1 MLESEILLDA
11 MALLASPQ
19 LWAWIAIAAAAGYLL
34 WLLSPI
40 LAPFLFAGILA
51 YMFDPLVERLTRR
64 RVPRTLA
71 VVLVLALALGTV
83 VALLL
88 IVAPLFYKETRLLAE
103 RLPGLFAWFNER
115 AAPWLKER
123 LDVDFQLD
131 VESAKQYAREMLAEN
146 DSLAKDILGSLKV
159 GGLLVIAVLA
169 NLVLVP
175 VVFFYLLRDWHVLVA
190 RVDQL
195 VPRQVHEKVR
205 TIAREVDA
213 VLAEWLRGQML
224 VIALM
229 SVYYVVALSLT
240 GLKVALPLGVITG
253 LAVIVPYVGIVVG
266 LALATAAAAVQFES
280 LSGVLWV
287 WLAIGIGQ
295 ALEGMVVT
303 PRIVGERIGLHPVVV
318 IFALLAF
325 GQVFGF
331 FGVLLALPASAALLV
346 GLRHLRAA
354 YMAGPLYGRP

>member
-1 MLESEILLDA
+1 

>member
-1 MLESEILLDA
+1 MEKLPAFLDWTN
-11 MALLASPQ
+11 LH
-19 LWAWIAIAAAAGYLL
+19 
-34 WLLSPI
+34 
-40 LAPFLFAGILA
+40 
-51 YMFDPLVERLTRR
+51 
-64 RVPRTLA
+64 
-71 VVLVLALALGTV
+71 
-83 VALLL
+83 
-88 IVAPLFYKETRLLAE
+88 
-103 RLPGLFAWFNER
+103 
-115 AAPWLKER
+115 AAPWLKQR
-123 LDVDFQLD
+123 FDVDMQFD
-131 VESAKQYAREMLAEN
+131 VQTVKQMARDAFAGNEDLMKRLLS
-146 DSLAKDILGSLKV
+146 SLGV
-159 GGLLVIAVLA
+159 GGLALITFIV

-229 SVYYVVALSLT
+229 SVYYVVALSVT

>member
-1 MLESEILLDA
+1 
-11 MALLASPQ
+11 
-19 LWAWIAIAAAAGYLL
+19 
-34 WLLSPI
+34 
-40 LAPFLFAGILA
+40 
-51 YMFDPLVERLTRR
+51 
-64 RVPRTLA
+64 
-71 VVLVLALALGTV
+71 
-83 VALLL
+83 
-88 IVAPLFYKETRLLAE
+88 
-103 RLPGLFAWFNER
+103 
-115 AAPWLKER
+115 
-123 LDVDFQLD
+123 
-131 VESAKQYAREMLAEN
+131 
-146 DSLAKDILGSLKV
+146 
-159 GGLLVIAVLA
+159 VLA

-175 VVFFYLLRDWHVLVA
+175 VVFFYLLRDWHVRVA

-240 GLKVALPLGVITG
+240 GLKVALPIGIITG

-318 IFALLAF
+318 IFALLA
-325 GQVFGF
+325 
-331 FGVLLALPASAALLV
+331 LPASAALLV

-354 YMAGPLYGRP
+354 YMAGPLYGRS